1 MEQKI
6 NWEHSKQLPDINNRI
21 IVFDT
26 ETSGLSHFHDQIL
39 ELAAVEIL
47 NGKISG
53 KQFHIFLKPIK
64 PIKKE
69 VTDINHIQTDDYQ
82 NYFEEYFLEE
92 KNLIQS
98 FLDFIGNDSILFAH
112 NMTFDFYFLNDE
124 LEKLGFQK
132 LPPERFRCSMK
143 VFNEIIKTNFPELK
157 VKKKLI
163 DCCNYFHIKPYSL
176 DGLFHNGLFD
186 TIMTAKLICKLYE
199 FNQGKFKKDDL
210 LKNINNY
217 QKNNLEI
224 EDNKIK
230 ENQSENLNIKK
241 KYNENIINN
250 ESIINQNTKS
260 DIVNNIFSIPYYTEK
275 NNKTNDLKDIAK
287 KLSMLSFCEK

>member
-26 ETSGLSHFHDQIL
+26 ETSGLSHFHEQIL

-132 LPPERFRCSMK
+132 LPPERFRCSMR

-163 DCCNYFHIKPYSL
+163 DCCNYFNIKPYSL

-199 FNQGKFKKDDL
+199 FNEGKFKKEEL
-210 LKNINNY
+210 LKNIKNY
-217 QKNNLEI
+217 QKNNLQV

-230 ENQSENLNIKK
+230 ENKSENLNIKK

-250 ESIINQNTKS
+250 EINQNAKS

-275 NNKTNDLKDIAK
+275 NNKTNDLKDIAM
-287 KLSMLSFCEK
+287 KLSMFSFCEK

>member
-64 PIKKE
+64 PIRKE
-69 VTDINHIQTDDYQ
+69 VTDINHIKTDDFE

-98 FLDFIGNDSILFAH
+98 FLDFIGNDSIIFAH

-143 VFNEIIKTNFPELK
+143 VFGEIMKKNFPELK

-163 DCCNYFHIKPYSL
+163 DCCNYFNIKPYSL

-199 FNQGKFKKDDL
+199 FQEGKFKKDDL
-210 LKNINNY
+210 LKNIKNY
-217 QKNNLEI
+217 QNSNLLI
-224 EDNKIK
+224 EDNKISINK
-230 ENQSENLNIKK
+230 SEIVNIKNNF
-241 KYNENIINN
+241 NENIIN
-250 ESIINQNTKS
+250 QNKNS
-260 DIVNNIFSIPYYTEK
+260 DIVNNIFSIPYYVEKKDK
-275 NNKTNDLKDIAK
+275 NNNLKDIAM
-287 KLSMLSFCEK
+287 KLSMLSFSEK

>member
-64 PIKKE
+64 PIRKE
-69 VTDINHIQTDDYQ
+69 VTDINHIKTDDFE

-98 FLDFIGNDSILFAH
+98 FLDFIGNDSIIFAH

-143 VFNEIIKTNFPELK
+143 VFGEIMKKNFPELK

-163 DCCNYFHIKPYSL
+163 DCCNYFNIKPYSL

-199 FNQGKFKKDDL
+199 FQEGKFKKDDL
-210 LKNINNY
+210 LKNIKNY
-217 QKNNLEI
+217 QNSNLLI
-224 EDNKIK
+224 EDNKISINK
-230 ENQSENLNIKK
+230 SEIVNIKNNF
-241 KYNENIINN
+241 NENIIN
-250 ESIINQNTKS
+250 QNKNS
-260 DIVNNIFSIPYYTEK
+260 DIVNNIFSIPYYVEKKDK
-275 NNKTNDLKDIAK
+275 NNNLKDIAM

>member
-6 NWEHSKQLPDINNRI
+6 NWEHSKKLPDINNRI

-26 ETSGLSHFHDQIL
+26 ETSGLSHFNEQIL

-47 NGKISG
+47 NGKLSG

-69 VTDINHIQTDDYQ
+69 ITDINHIKTDDYE

-98 FLDFIGNDSILFAH
+98 FLDFIGNDSIIFAH

-143 VFNEIIKTNFPELK
+143 VFNELMKTNFPELK

-163 DCCNYFHIKPYSL
+163 DCCNYFNIKPYSL

-199 FNQGKFKKDDL
+199 FKEGKFKKDDL
-210 LKNINNY
+210 LKNIKNY
-217 QKNNLEI
+217 QNSNLLI
-224 EDNKIK
+224 EDNKISINK
-230 ENQSENLNIKK
+230 SEIVNIKNNF
-241 KYNENIINN
+241 NENIIN
-250 ESIINQNTKS
+250 QNKNS
-260 DIVNNIFSIPYYTEK
+260 DIVNNIFSIPYYVEKKDK
-275 NNKTNDLKDIAK
+275 NNNLKDIAM
-287 KLSMLSFCEK
+287 KLSMLSFSEK

>member
-26 ETSGLSHFHDQIL
+26 ETSGLSHFNEQIL

-47 NGKISG
+47 NGKLSG

-69 VTDINHIQTDDYQ
+69 ITDINHIKTDDYE

-98 FLDFIGNDSILFAH
+98 FLDFIGNDSIIFAH

-143 VFNEIIKTNFPELK
+143 VFNELMKTNFPELK

-163 DCCNYFHIKPYSL
+163 DCCNYFNIKPYSL

-199 FNQGKFKKDDL
+199 FKEGKFKKDDL
-210 LKNINNY
+210 LKNIKNY
-217 QKNNLEI
+217 QNSNLLI
-224 EDNKIK
+224 EDNKISINK
-230 ENQSENLNIKK
+230 SEIVNIKNNF
-241 KYNENIINN
+241 NENIIN
-250 ESIINQNTKS
+250 QNKNS
-260 DIVNNIFSIPYYTEK
+260 DIVNNIFSIPYYVEKKDK
-275 NNKTNDLKDIAK
+275 NNNLKDIAM
-287 KLSMLSFCEK
+287 KLSMLSFSEK

>member
-64 PIKKE
+64 PIRKE
-69 VTDINHIQTDDYQ
+69 VTDINHIKTDDFE

-98 FLDFIGNDSILFAH
+98 FLDFIGNDSIIFAH

-143 VFNEIIKTNFPELK
+143 VFNELMKTNFPELK

-163 DCCNYFHIKPYSL
+163 DCCNYFNIKPYSL

-199 FNQGKFKKDDL
+199 FNEGKFKKEEL
-210 LKNINNY
+210 LKNIKNY
-217 QKNNLEI
+217 QKNNLQV

-230 ENQSENLNIKK
+230 ENKSEILNVKK
-241 KYNENIINN
+241 IYNENMINSENIINKTTN
-250 ESIINQNTKS
+250 N

-275 NNKTNDLKDIAK
+275 KNKTNDLKEIAM

>member
-6 NWEHSKQLPDINNRI
+6 NWEHSKKLPDINNRI

-26 ETSGLSHFHDQIL
+26 ETSGLSHFNEQIL

-47 NGKISG
+47 NGKLLE

-69 VTDINHIQTDDYQ
+69 ITDINHIKTDDYE

-98 FLDFIGNDSILFAH
+98 FLDFIGNDSIIFAH

-143 VFNEIIKTNFPELK
+143 VFNELMKTNFPELK

-163 DCCNYFHIKPYSL
+163 DCCNYFNIKPYSL

-186 TIMTAKLICKLYE
+186 TIITSKLICKLYE
-199 FNQGKFKKDDL
+199 FNEGKFKKEDL
-210 LKNINNY
+210 LKNIKNY
-217 QKNNLEI
+217 QKNNLQV

-230 ENQSENLNIKK
+230 ENKSENLNIKK

>member
-64 PIKKE
+64 PIRKE
-69 VTDINHIQTDDYQ
+69 VTDINHIKTDDFE

-98 FLDFIGNDSILFAH
+98 FLDFIGNDSIIFAH

-143 VFNEIIKTNFPELK
+143 VFNELMKTNFPELK

-163 DCCNYFHIKPYSL
+163 DCCNYFNIKPYSL

-210 LKNINNY
+210 LKNIKNY
-217 QKNNLEI
+217 QNSNLLI
-224 EDNKIK
+224 EDNKISINK
-230 ENQSENLNIKK
+230 SEIVNIKNNF
-241 KYNENIINN
+241 NENIIN
-250 ESIINQNTKS
+250 QNKNS
-260 DIVNNIFSIPYYTEK
+260 DIVNNIFSIPYYVEKKDK
-275 NNKTNDLKDIAK
+275 NNNLKDIAM
-287 KLSMLSFCEK
+287 KLSMLSFSEK

>member
-26 ETSGLSHFHDQIL
+26 ETSGLSHFNEQIL

-69 VTDINHIQTDDYQ
+69 VTDINHIKTDDFE

-143 VFNEIIKTNFPELK
+143 VFNELMKTNFPELK

-163 DCCNYFHIKPYSL
+163 DCCNYFNIKPYSL

-230 ENQSENLNIKK
+230 ENKSEILNVKK
-241 KYNENIINN
+241 I
-250 ESIINQNTKS
+250 
-260 DIVNNIFSIPYYTEK
+260 
-275 NNKTNDLKDIAK
+275 
-287 KLSMLSFCEK
+287 

>member
-26 ETSGLSHFHDQIL
+26 ETSGLSHFHEQIL

-163 DCCNYFHIKPYSL
+163 DCCNYFNIKPYSL

-199 FNQGKFKKDDL
+199 FNEGKFKKEEL
-210 LKNINNY
+210 LKNIKNY
-217 QKNNLEI
+217 QKNNLQV

-230 ENQSENLNIKK
+230 ENKSENLNIKK

-250 ESIINQNTKS
+250 EINQNAKS

-275 NNKTNDLKDIAK
+275 NNKTNDLKDIAM
-287 KLSMLSFCEK
+287 KLSMFSFCEK

>member
-6 NWEHSKQLPDINNRI
+6 NWEHSKKLPDINNRI

-26 ETSGLSHFHDQIL
+26 ETSGLSHFNEQIL

-47 NGKISG
+47 NGKLSG
-53 KQFHIFLKPIK
+53 KQFHIFLKPIN

-69 VTDINHIQTDDYQ
+69 ITNINHIKTDDYE

-143 VFNEIIKTNFPELK
+143 VFNELMKTNFPELK

-163 DCCNYFHIKPYSL
+163 DCCNYFNIKPYSL

-199 FNQGKFKKDDL
+199 FNEGKFKKEDL
-210 LKNINNY
+210 LKNIKNY
-217 QKNNLEI
+217 QKNNLQV

-230 ENQSENLNIKK
+230 ENKSEILNIKK
-241 KYNENIINN
+241 TFGENMVNSENIINK
-250 ESIINQNTKS
+250 NTNS

-275 NNKTNDLKDIAK
+275 KNETNDLKEIAM
-287 KLSMLSFCEK
+287 KLSMLSFSEK

>member
-26 ETSGLSHFHDQIL
+26 ETSGLSHFHEQIL

-69 VTDINHIQTDDYQ
+69 ITDINHIKTDDYE

-98 FLDFIGNDSILFAH
+98 FLDFIGNDSIIFAH

-143 VFNEIIKTNFPELK
+143 VFNELMKTNFPELK

-163 DCCNYFHIKPYSL
+163 DCCNYFNIKPYSL

-230 ENQSENLNIKK
+230 ENKSENLNIKK

>member
-64 PIKKE
+64 PIRKE
-69 VTDINHIQTDDYQ
+69 VTDINHIKTDDFE

-98 FLDFIGNDSILFAH
+98 FLDFIGNDSIIFAH

-143 VFNEIIKTNFPELK
+143 VFGEIMKKNFPELK

-163 DCCNYFHIKPYSL
+163 DCCNYFNIKPYSL

-199 FNQGKFKKDDL
+199 FKEGKFKKDDL
-210 LKNINNY
+210 LKNIKNY
-217 QKNNLEI
+217 QNSNLLI
-224 EDNKIK
+224 EDNKISINK
-230 ENQSENLNIKK
+230 SEIVNIKNNF
-241 KYNENIINN
+241 NENIIN
-250 ESIINQNTKS
+250 QNKNS
-260 DIVNNIFSIPYYTEK
+260 DIVNNIFSIPYYVEKKDK
-275 NNKTNDLKDIAK
+275 NNNLKDIAM
-287 KLSMLSFCEK
+287 KLSMLSFSEK

>member
-6 NWEHSKQLPDINNRI
+6 NWEHSKKLPDINNRI

-26 ETSGLSHFHDQIL
+26 ETSGLSHFNEQIL

-47 NGKISG
+47 NGKLSG

-69 VTDINHIQTDDYQ
+69 ITDINHIKTDDYE

-143 VFNEIIKTNFPELK
+143 VFNELMKTNFPELK

-163 DCCNYFHIKPYSL
+163 DCCNYFNIKPYSL

-186 TIMTAKLICKLYE
+186 TIMTAKLICKLFE
-199 FNQGKFKKDDL
+199 FNEGKFKKEDL
-210 LKNINNY
+210 LKNIKNY
-217 QKNNLEI
+217 QKNNLQV

-230 ENQSENLNIKK
+230 ENKSEILNIKK
-241 KYNENIINN
+241 TFGENMVNSENIINK
-250 ESIINQNTKS
+250 NTNS

-275 NNKTNDLKDIAK
+275 KNKTNDLKEIAM